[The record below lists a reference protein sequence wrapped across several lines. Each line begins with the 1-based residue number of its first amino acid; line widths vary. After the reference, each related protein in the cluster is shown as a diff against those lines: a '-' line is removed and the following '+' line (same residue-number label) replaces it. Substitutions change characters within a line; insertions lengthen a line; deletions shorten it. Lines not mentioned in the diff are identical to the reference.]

1 VTAALVFGLVALL
14 LGLAAAV
21 QLLSDRRLS
30 AARREPRATVPPAHA
45 AVASLRG
52 DSTPLAAVDERL
64 GLSARIARAGLADR
78 MSPVPLLAAKSGGA
92 AAGALWALVLAPAAP
107 SRLAWIVAAALP
119 AAGFLGPDAW
129 LERRARRRL
138 RALRAG
144 LPDALDLLAVGT
156 AAGRSPLAGL
166 AELGSGEGPLAR
178 ELAMLSAET
187 SCGMAQSNALDS
199 LRRRAP
205 VREVAAMCGVIERS
219 WRYGSPLAD
228 QLREQATA
236 LRGIQRRRIEEQAA
250 RAAPKIQLAVALLL
264 VPSVLLMI
272 AAGLLANIDRFM
284 AGF

>member
-1 VTAALVFGLVALL
+1 MDA
-14 LGLAAAV
+14 
-21 QLLSDRRLS
+21 
-30 AARREPRATVPPAHA
+30 
-45 AVASLRG
+45 
-52 DSTPLAAVDERL
+52 RL
-64 GLSARIARAGLADR
+64 GLSTRIARSGLAER
-78 MSPVPLLAAKSGGA
+78 ISPATLVAAKSGA
-92 AAGALWALVLAPAAP
+92 AVAGALWAVVLAPAVP
-107 SRLAWIVAAALP
+107 GRLSLIVAVALP
-119 AAGFLGPDAW
+119 IAGFLGPDAW
-129 LERRARRRL
+129 LERRARARL

-166 AELGSGEGPLAR
+166 TELGRGEGPLAR
-178 ELAMLSAET
+178 ELAMLAAEG
-187 SCGMAQSNALDS
+187 SCGVSQSEALDS

-219 WRYGSPLAD
+219 RRYGSPLAD

-236 LRGIQRRRIEEQAA
+236 LRGVQRRRIEEQAA

-284 AGF
+284 SGF

>member
-1 VTAALVFGLVALL
+1 MTPALILAVFALL
-14 LGLAAAV
+14 LALGAFAQVLPEPGRSATQRASSDGAPGPDLAGSLAGSPVLTAA
-21 QLLSDRRLS
+21 D
-30 AARREPRATVPPAHA
+30 A
-45 AVASLRG
+45 
-52 DSTPLAAVDERL
+52 RL
-64 GLSARIARAGLADR
+64 GLSARLVRAGLADR
-78 MSPVPLLAAKSGGA
+78 IPVASLLVAKVAGA
-92 AAGALWALVLAPAAP
+92 LAGALWALVLAPAAP

-129 LERRARRRL
+129 LEHRARRRL
-138 RALRAG
+138 RALRGG

-156 AAGRSPLAGL
+156 AAGRSPMAGL
-166 AELGSGEGPLAR
+166 AELGEGEGPLAR
-178 ELAMLSAET
+178 ELAMLSAES
-187 SCGMAQSNALDS
+187 SCGLAQSEALDS

-219 WRYGSPLAD
+219 RRYGSPLAD

-236 LRGIQRRRIEEQAA
+236 LRAVQRRRIEEQAA

-272 AAGLLANIDRFM
+272 AAGLIANFDSFM

>member
-1 VTAALVFGLVALL
+1 VTAALLLAACTLL
-14 LGLAAAV
+14 LGLGAGAE
-21 QLLSDRRLS
+21 LLGWRADRRQDEGEP
-30 AARREPRATVPPAHA
+30 AAPPGRAGEALVDVAAGRLALGPR
-45 AVASLRG
+45 L
-52 DSTPLAAVDERL
+52 
-64 GLSARIARAGLADR
+64 ARAGLADR
-78 MSPVPLLAAKSGGA
+78 ISVRALLFAKLGGA
-92 AAGALWALVLAPAAP
+92 VAGALWSPVVAPAAP
-107 SRLAWIVAAALP
+107 GRLAPVVVAALP
-119 AAGFLGPDAW
+119 VAGFLGPDAW

-166 AELGSGEGPLAR
+166 SELGVGEGPLAR
-178 ELAMLSAET
+178 ELAVLSAES
-187 SCGMAQSNALDS
+187 SCGMPQAEALDS

-219 WRYGSPLAD
+219 RRYGSPLAD
-228 QLREQATA
+228 QLRDQATA
-236 LRGIQRRRIEEQAA
+236 LRGVQRRRIEEQAA

-272 AAGLLANIDRFM
+272 AAGLLANVDRFL

>member
-1 VTAALVFGLVALL
+1 MTGALILASIALL
-14 LGLAAAV
+14 LGIAAVAQLLPGKGRSGQRGANTGPAPGVESTAGRSGLAAA
-21 QLLSDRRLS
+21 D
-30 AARREPRATVPPAHA
+30 A
-45 AVASLRG
+45 
-52 DSTPLAAVDERL
+52 RL
-64 GLSARIARAGLADR
+64 GLSGRIARAGLAGR
-78 MSPVPLLAAKSGGA
+78 ISVAALLAAKAGSA
-92 AAGALWALVLAPAAP
+92 MAGALWALVLAPSAP

-129 LERRARRRL
+129 LEHRARRRL
-138 RALRAG
+138 RGLRAR

-166 AELGSGEGPLAR
+166 AELGTGEGPLAR
-178 ELAMLSAET
+178 ELAMLSAES
-187 SCGMAQSNALDS
+187 SCGLAQSEALAS

-219 WRYGSPLAD
+219 RRYGSPLAD
-228 QLREQATA
+228 QLHEQATA
-236 LRGIQRRRIEEQAA
+236 LRGVQRRRIEEEAA

>member
-1 VTAALVFGLVALL
+1 MKVASVLAAVAFALA
-14 LGLAAAV
+14 LAAAA
-21 QLLSDRRLS
+21 QLLPEGGRSRRPREISD
-30 AARREPRATVPPAHA
+30 P
-45 AVASLRG
+45 LRG
-52 DSTPLAAVDERL
+52 LADSFSGLPAIATADAWL
-64 GLSARIARAGLADR
+64 GLSARIVRAGLAER
-78 MSPVPLLAAKSGGA
+78 ISATSLLAAKAGGA
-92 AAGALWALVLAPAAP
+92 LAGALWALVAPSAP

-119 AAGFLGPDAW
+119 AAGFLAPDAW

-156 AAGRSPLAGL
+156 AAGRSPLSGL

-178 ELAMLSAET
+178 ELAMLSAES
-187 SCGMAQSNALDS
+187 SCGLSQSEALES

-219 WRYGSPLAD
+219 RRYGSPLAD

-236 LRGIQRRRIEEQAA
+236 LRGVQRRRIEEQAA

-284 AGF
+284 SSF

>member
-1 VTAALVFGLVALL
+1 VTGALVLATLAFLFGLGAAAQILPGRDGPPRPSAADDSARGSGPLAGWPV
-14 LGLAAAV
+14 LAAA
-21 QLLSDRRLS
+21 D
-30 AARREPRATVPPAHA
+30 A
-45 AVASLRG
+45 
-52 DSTPLAAVDERL
+52 RL
-64 GLSARIARAGLADR
+64 GLSERIARAGLADR
-78 MSPVPLLAAKSGGA
+78 LSAASLLTAKGGGA
-92 AAGALWALVLAPAAP
+92 LAGALWALVLAPSAP
-107 SRLAWIVAAALP
+107 SRLAWIVAVALP

-129 LERRARRRL
+129 LEHRARRRL

-144 LPDALDLLAVGT
+144 LSDALDLLAVGT

-166 AELGSGEGPLAR
+166 AELGAGEGPLAR
-178 ELAMLSAET
+178 ELAMLSAE
-187 SCGMAQSNALDS
+187 SSAGLAQSEALES

-205 VREVAAMCGVIERS
+205 IREVSAMCGVIDRS
-219 WRYGSPLAD
+219 RRYGSPLAD

-236 LRGIQRRRIEEQAA
+236 LRGAQRRRIEEQAA

>member
-1 VTAALVFGLVALL
+1 VTVAVILGVVALL
-14 LGLAAAV
+14 FGLAAAA
-21 QLLSDRRLS
+21 QLFPERAHSS
-30 AARREPRATVPPAHA
+30 GPAADGAVDPAHGRVGTLGGWAPYVA
-45 AVASLRG
+45 ADA
-52 DSTPLAAVDERL
+52 RL
-64 GLSARIARAGLADR
+64 GLSARLARAALGDR
-78 MSPVPLLAAKSGGA
+78 ISAPSLLAAKSGA
-92 AAGALWALVLAPAAP
+92 AFAGLLWALVLAPAAP
-107 SRLAWIVAAALP
+107 SRLAWIVIAVLP

-129 LERRARRRL
+129 LERRARGRL
-138 RALRAG
+138 RSMRAA
-144 LPDALDLLAVGT
+144 LPDALDLLAVST

-166 AELGSGEGPLAR
+166 AELGAGEGALAR
-178 ELAMLSAET
+178 ELAMLTAES
-187 SCGMAQSNALDS
+187 SCGCAQSEALAS

-219 WRYGSPLAD
+219 RRYGSPLAD

-236 LRGIQRRRIEEQAA
+236 LRGVQRRRIEEQAA

>member
-1 VTAALVFGLVALL
+1 MTSALVLGCAALV

-21 QLLSDRRLS
+21 HALPDRGRRPHRG
-30 AARREPRATVPPAHA
+30 AADREDRSTLRAAHSSPA
-45 AVASLRG
+45 
-52 DSTPLAAVDERL
+52 LAAADSRL
-64 GLSARIARAGLADR
+64 RLSARIARAGLADR
-78 MSPVPLLAAKSGGA
+78 ISPASLLAAKAAGA
-92 AAGALWALVLAPAAP
+92 VAGALWSGVLAPAAP
-107 SRLAWIVAAALP
+107 GRLAWIVAAALP
-119 AAGFLGPDAW
+119 PAGFLVPDAW
-129 LERRARRRL
+129 LEHRARGRL
-138 RALRAG
+138 RALRAR

-166 AELGSGEGPLAR
+166 AELGAGEGPLAR
-178 ELAMLSAET
+178 ELAMLAAET
-187 SCGMAQSNALDS
+187 SCGLAQGEALES

-219 WRYGSPLAD
+219 RRYGSPLAD

-236 LRGIQRRRIEEQAA
+236 LRGVQRRRIEEQAA

-284 AGF
+284 AGL

>member
-1 VTAALVFGLVALL
+1 MTAALILGLAALL
-14 LGLAAAV
+14 LGLAAAA
-21 QLLSDRRLS
+21 QLLPEGRRS
-30 AARREPRATVPPAHA
+30 AAGQTSGDRSAHDLIETSTGWMSLA
-45 AVASLRG
+45 RVAV
-52 DSTPLAAVDERL
+52 RL
-64 GLSARIARAGLADR
+64 GLAPRIARAGVADR
-78 MSPVPLLAAKSGGA
+78 ISITSLLAAKAGGA
-92 AAGALWALVLAPAAP
+92 LAGALWALVLAPAMS
-107 SRLAWIVAAALP
+107 SRLAWIVAAGLP
-119 AAGFLGPDAW
+119 AAGFFAPDAW
-129 LERRARRRL
+129 LEHRARRRL
-138 RALRAG
+138 RALRAA

-166 AELGSGEGPLAR
+166 AELGAGEGQLAR
-178 ELAMLSAET
+178 ELAMLSAES
-187 SCGMAQSNALDS
+187 SCGLPQSEALES

-219 WRYGSPLAD
+219 RRYGSPLAD

-236 LRGIQRRRIEEQAA
+236 LRAVQRRRIEEQAA